1 MEAVK
6 SLLTEREELLHLSQE
21 EAPAA
26 GTREHLLSQDS
37 QEAPGWSNI
46 FSAGMPA

>member
-26 GTREHLLSQDS
+26 GTREHLLQDS